1 MLGPNALYT
10 PFWTIQKCTIKNIV
24 RHLSNGKLT
33 KLHLTERG
41 DVFNVLISLSS
52 GENVRVKR
60 EAISTILGLALVIEN
75 QVLLMRH
82 SEGAVSSTL
91 ARILKNEMDY
101 IVQRRAARALRCMAC
116 ADTVDLFLLGQAL
129 TIEALSSVALLDT
142 NEEVQIESAKV
153 LLAWIMAYD
162 LVPILIY

>member
-10 PFWTIQKCTIKNIV
+10 PFWTIQKCTIKNVV

-33 KLHLTERG
+33 KLHLAERG

-116 ADTVDLFLLGQAL
+116 ADTVDFFCW
-129 TIEALSSVALLDT
+129 V
-142 NEEVQIESAKV
+142 K
-153 LLAWIMAYD
+153 
-162 LVPILIY
+162 P